1 VLTGVIAVMWRD
13 HAAVPAA
20 WVGWL
25 VLLRNLVWIDVVVSW
40 LRVRVRPRHDD
51 DDASP
56 PRRRASD
63 AATEGIE
70 AVLPFE
76 AE

>member
-1 VLTGVIAVMWRD
+1 
-13 HAAVPAA
+13 
-20 WVGWL
+20 